1 MSANVSSLFELV
13 MVDGFAAEAGEGYV
27 IVLVFN
33 SRETR
38 ESGVALIRLIDW
50 HAIGPCRPVL
60 VSCVGPGVAA
70 GYETSPVFKLVKF

>member
-38 ESGVALIRLIDW
+38 ESGVALIDR
-50 HAIGPCRPVL
+50 HAIGTL
-60 VSCVGPGVAA
+60 
-70 GYETSPVFKLVKF
+70 